1 LRSGGPDFSIH
12 HSIATCRTSLCH
24 GKSHSRIDGAVVKN
38 VVVCCDGTA
47 NEFAQDR
54 TNVVK
59 LFYAL
64 LHDPGRQI
72 AYYHPGL
79 GTMEPP
85 GALTGI
91 GRTVTKMLGLT
102 FGYGLSA
109 DIRDA
114 YVFIMNH
121 FEVGD
126 RLFLFGFS
134 RGAYTVRV
142 LSAMLKLYGLIPKGN
157 DALVPYVVRM
167 LMSIG
172 KLDRKK
178 RRRSY
183 CRVACMSPQSSRN
196 DVGAYFRLAGQFRK
210 AYGTRQ
216 CMPHFVGVWD
226 TVSSVGW
233 VSNPLTIPF
242 TTKPHIR
249 SGRHA
254 VSIDE
259 RRAFFRE
266 NLWRSPG
273 GNIKQVWF
281 PGVHCDVGGG
291 YPERESG
298 LSKVALRWMLTEA
311 AADGL
316 LLEPDRAQ
324 RVLGGGAEYV
334 APDPHAGMHRSLT
347 ARWWI
352 AEVVP
357 KLRYGWGPTQWEFRA
372 NWARRRVIPSGAMV
386 HDAAYQ
392 QGAEY
397 LARLPPD
404 AVRVM

>member
-1 LRSGGPDFSIH
+1 
-12 HSIATCRTSLCH
+12 
-24 GKSHSRIDGAVVKN
+24 VKN

-47 NEFAQDR
+47 NEFAQHR

-59 LFYAL
+59 LYYTL
-64 LHDPGRQI
+64 VHDPKRQV

-91 GRTVTKMLGLT
+91 GRTVTKMLGLA
-102 FGYGLSA
+102 FGYGLST

-126 RLFLFGFS
+126 HLFLFGFS

-142 LSAMLKLYGLIPKGN
+142 LAAMLKLYGLIPKGN

-172 KLDRKK
+172 KLDRRN

-183 CRVACMSPQSSRN
+183 FRVACMSPSVSKS

-210 AYGTRQ
+210 AYGTSL

-233 VSNPLTIPF
+233 ISNPLTIPF
-242 TTKPHIR
+242 TTNPHIR
-249 SGRHA
+249 KGRHA

-266 NLWRSPG
+266 NLWRSPT
-273 GNIKQVWF
+273 GNIQQVWF

-291 YPERESG
+291 YPEGESG
-298 LSKVALRWMLTEA
+298 LSKVALRWMLSEA
-311 AADGL
+311 TIDGL
-316 LLEPDRAQ
+316 LVDRDRAH
-324 RVLGGGAEYV
+324 RVLGGSIGYV
-334 APDPHAGMHRSLT
+334 APDPNGKLHQSLT
-347 ARWWI
+347 LRWWI
-352 AEVVP
+352 AELVP
-357 KLRYGWGPTQWEFRA
+357 KLRYSWARGQWEFRA
-372 NWARRRVIPSGAMV
+372 NWARRRAIPNGAMV
-386 HDAAYQ
+386 HDAAFQRGSTY
-392 QGAEY
+392 AV
-397 LARLPPD
+397 RLPRD
-404 AVRVM
+404 AVRATCSLESVPRAS